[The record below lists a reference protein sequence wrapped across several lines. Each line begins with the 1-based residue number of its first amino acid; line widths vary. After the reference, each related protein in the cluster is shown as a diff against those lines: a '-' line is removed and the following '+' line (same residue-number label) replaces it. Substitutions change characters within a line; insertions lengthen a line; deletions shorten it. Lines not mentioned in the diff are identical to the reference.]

1 MSWWLMHEKNKRD
14 EKLKKLEDHFK
25 RFVKCKWLPHK
36 TSLQE
41 LKKNISKWSHNCP
54 TLQHRHWQRSEDYK
68 EWLVEGTSR
77 LRSKSDHVRFPFLN
91 LILPNSYHITRQ
103 DVEKMFDELDKNF
116 DGQLSWQEFI
126 GEETTIERAFK
137 LFDENNDGTI
147 SKSVSEEN
155 FVLTFIRQI
164 LSQSCC

>member
-1 MSWWLMHEKNKRD
+1 M
-14 EKLKKLEDHFK
+14 
-25 RFVKCKWLPHK
+25 
-36 TSLQE
+36 
-41 LKKNISKWSHNCP
+41 
-54 TLQHRHWQRSEDYK
+54 
-68 EWLVEGTSR
+68 
-77 LRSKSDHVRFPFLN
+77 
-91 LILPNSYHITRQ
+91 
-103 DVEKMFDELDKNF
+103 EKMFDELDKNF

-155 FVLTFIRQI
+155 FVLTFMRQI